1 MTNLKTMLLVTAPW
15 SPEANTFRMIPAS
28 QDCPYLDVVYNRD
41 KKALEITST
50 FKRNEYAMF
59 AKVNENGDP
68 EMRKSPKVDEETG
81 QQIIVKQERRM
92 TELLQKYFILDQ
104 VEIIAF
110 VQAFGINADKVDF
123 MQHFQGPVVEAPKPS
138 IIMP

>member
-1 MTNLKTMLLVTAPW
+1 MTDLKTMLLVTAPW
-15 SPEANTFRMIPAS
+15 SQDTNTFRMIPAS
-28 QDCPYLDVVYNRD
+28 QACPYLDVVYNRD
-41 KKALEITST
+41 KKALEITSI

-59 AKVNENGDP
+59 AKVNENGDA

-81 QQIIVKQERRM
+81 QQITVKQERRM

-104 VEIIAF
+104 AEIIAF
-110 VQAFGINADKVDF
+110 VQNFAVNAGVIDY

>member
-1 MTNLKTMLLVTAPW
+1 MTDLKTMLLVTAPW
-15 SPEANTFRMIPAS
+15 SPETNTFRMIPAS
-28 QDCPYLDVVYNRD
+28 SDCPYLDVVYNRD

-59 AKVNENGDP
+59 AKINENGDP
-68 EMRKSPKVDEETG
+68 EIRKSPKVDEETG

-92 TELLQKYFILDQ
+92 AELLQKYFILDQ

-110 VQAFGINADKVDF
+110 VQAFAVNADKVDY
-123 MQHFQGPVVEAPKPS
+123 MQHFQGPVVEAPKAS